1 MRTSTITGL
10 ATAAVLAAFT
20 MPAGALPV
28 EPSAIAKANTET
40 SNVVDV
46 QWRRHH
52 WRHRYWG
59 PRYGYGGPRYYPYR
73 SYGYDPY
80 YYRSAPSLSIGP
92 RGFRFGVW

>member
-1 MRTSTITGL
+1 MLDKL
-10 ATAAVLAAFT
+10 A
-20 MPAGALPV
+20 G
-28 EPSAIAKANTET
+28 AIAKAGTET

-46 QWRRHH
+46 QWRRRH

-59 PRYGYGGPRYYPYR
+59 PHYGYWGPRYYPYR

-80 YYRSAPSLSIGP
+80 YYRSGPSLSIGP